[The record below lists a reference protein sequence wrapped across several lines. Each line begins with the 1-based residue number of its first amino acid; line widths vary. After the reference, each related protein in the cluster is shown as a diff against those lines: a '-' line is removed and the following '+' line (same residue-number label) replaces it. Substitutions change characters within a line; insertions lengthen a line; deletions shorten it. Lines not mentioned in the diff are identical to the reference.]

1 MLSVSTT
8 VFITHCFKKARRTL
22 ERALLALGLW
32 LLSGLALAG
41 MAEIEQLRVERQD
54 GALLLQASLKL
65 ELGPAVEDAL
75 LKGVPVNFVAEA
87 ELLRDRWYWYDQKL
101 AQVNRHYRLVY
112 QPLTRQW
119 RLQVASEP
127 IAAGVAGSSL
137 AQTFESLQGALEAV
151 RRQVGWKLLDA
162 AELEPDARQYLNYR
176 FRLDISQ
183 LPRPFQIA
191 AGNQS
196 DWALSVSR
204 TLRLQPER

>member
-1 MLSVSTT
+1 MSTT

-41 MAEIEQLRVERQD
+41 VAEIEQLRVERQD

-137 AQTFESLQGALEAV
+137 AQTFESLSGALEAV
-151 RRQVGWKLLDA
+151 RRQVGWKLLEA
-162 AELEPDARQYLNYR
+162 AERDADARQYLNYR

>member
-1 MLSVSTT
+1 MSTT

-41 MAEIEQLRVERQD
+41 VAEIEQLRVERQD

-101 AQVNRHYRLVY
+101 AQINRHYRLVY

-162 AELEPDARQYLNYR
+162 TELEPDARQYLNYR

>member
-1 MLSVSTT
+1 MSTT

-162 AELEPDARQYLNYR
+162 TELEPDARQYLNYR

>member
-1 MLSVSTT
+1 MSTT

-41 MAEIEQLRVERQD
+41 VAEIEQLRVERQD

-137 AQTFESLQGALEAV
+137 AQTFDSLQGALEAV

-162 AELEPDARQYLNYR
+162 TELEPDARQYLNYR

>member
-1 MLSVSTT
+1 MSTT
-8 VFITHCFKKARRTL
+8 AFFTRCFKKAWRTL
-22 ERALLALGLW
+22 ERALLALALC
-32 LLSGLALAG
+32 LLGGLALAG
-41 MAEIEQLRVERQD
+41 AEIDQLRLERQD
-54 GALLLQASLKL
+54 GALLLHASLKL
-65 ELGPAVEDAL
+65 ELGPAVEEAL
-75 LKGVPVNFVAEA
+75 LKGVPVHFVAEA
-87 ELLRDRWYWYDQKL
+87 ELMRDRWYWYDQKL
-101 AQVNRHYRLVY
+101 AQVSRHYRLVY

-119 RLQVASEP
+119 RLQVATEP

-137 AQTFESLQGALEAV
+137 AQTFESLAAALEAV

-162 AELEPDARQYLNYR
+162 VDLAPDARQYLSYR

>member
-1 MLSVSTT
+1 ML
-8 VFITHCFKKARRTL
+8 H
-22 ERALLALGLW
+22 
-32 LLSGLALAG
+32 
-41 MAEIEQLRVERQD
+41 
-54 GALLLQASLKL
+54 ASLKL
-65 ELGPAVEDAL
+65 ELGAAVEEAL
-75 LKGVPVNFVAEA
+75 LKGVPVHFVAEA
-87 ELLRDRWYWYDQKL
+87 ELMRERWYWYDQKL

-137 AQTFESLQGALEAV
+137 AQTFESLSGALEAV
-151 RRQVGWKLLDA
+151 RRQVGWKLLEA
-162 AELEPDARQYLNYR
+162 AERDADARQYLSYR

-191 AGNQS
+191 AGNQT

>member
-1 MLSVSTT
+1 MSTT
-8 VFITHCFKKARRTL
+8 AFFTHCFKKARRAF
-22 ERALLALGLW
+22 ERVLLVW
-32 LLSGLALAG
+32 GLALLSPWALAG
-41 MAEIEQLRVERQD
+41 AEIDQLRVERQD
-54 GALLLQASLKL
+54 GALVLQASLKL
-65 ELGPAVEDAL
+65 ELGPAVEEAL
-75 LKGVPVNFVAEA
+75 LKGVPVHFVAEA
-87 ELLRDRWYWYDQKL
+87 ELMRDRWYWYDQKL
-101 AQVNRHYRLVY
+101 AQVSRHYRLLY

-137 AQTFESLQGALEAV
+137 AQTFDSLTSALEAV
-151 RRQVGWKLLDA
+151 RRQVGWKLLDVS
-162 AELEPDARQYLNYR
+162 ELEPDTRQYLSYR

-196 DWALSVSR
+196 DWALTVSR